1 MTSLIEQMQLE
12 KKRGLRTESSSAPT
26 FQKVGVKENLE
37 NNTVETAS
45 DATETLKKTQNN
57 VGFWKPSE

>member
-1 MTSLIEQMQLE
+1 MTSLKEQMQLE
-12 KKRGLRTESSSAPT
+12 KKRGLRIESSSAPT

-45 DATETLKKTQNN
+45 DATETLKKKT
-57 VGFWKPSE
+57 E